1 MESARHFRVPLIV
14 TGIVLVLALLLGIAG
29 VTWVHRTETSSRR
42 RTERAQQL
50 GRGMAL
56 ATCLVVAPF
65 WLAAA
70 AKVGKARRK
79 AKEATE
85 TQEGEPE

>member
-79 AKEATE
+79 AKR
-85 TQEGEPE
+85 GD

>member
-1 MESARHFRVPLIV
+1 MKSARHFRVPLIV
-14 TGIVLVLALLLGIAG
+14 TGIALALAVLLGIAG

-42 RTERAQQL
+42 KTERAQQL
-50 GRGMAL
+50 GQGMAL

-79 AKEATE
+79 AKR
-85 TQEGEPE
+85 GD

>member
-1 MESARHFRVPLIV
+1 MESTRHFRVPLIV
-14 TGIVLVLALLLGIAG
+14 TGIVLALALLLGIAG

-79 AKEATE
+79 AKR
-85 TQEGEPE
+85 GD

>member
-14 TGIVLVLALLLGIAG
+14 TGIALALAMLLGIAG
-29 VTWVHRTETSSRR
+29 VAWLHRTGTSSRK

-79 AKEATE
+79 AKR
-85 TQEGEPE
+85 GD